1 MNQEVPMSSRT
12 RSDEGGTE
20 APSRSD
26 VKAASE
32 PTALTPELRDRLLYY
47 AWRAPSPHN
56 AQGWRIQVDGCSFR
70 VSRDPAHQVLRE
82 LDPGGRESDLACG
95 AVVANLCVGA
105 KAFGFDA
112 EVRWEPADDVAAEV
126 LLLPAST
133 PPDEVASRRLR
144 ALRRRTMNRSPYR
157 PDPVTGSVIDG
168 LQATAR
174 RLGFTLSVLTDR
186 AEIDRVAGI
195 AARAAAMKLMH
206 GPSQTELHSL
216 TRYTARDAAS
226 HRDGLDLE
234 LFFTPA
240 VTARVAAIAMH
251 PRALT
256 ALAPLRVAEMVAR
269 DLDETPLRSAPAVCL
284 LHADSLEA
292 ETFLRGGA
300 CFEEIALDVTETGLA
315 MALHSAPIEVG
326 LSHPDGP
333 HASVPTEWHTRIAEV
348 RRELLAAFGAAAQDM
363 PIAFFRLGSPTRE
376 PERRS
381 LRRRQHDPRPETAHY
396 REMTRRNQPSL
407 SRADQS
413 ALRAARILV
422 AGCGSIGGAT
432 IVPLVRLGAE
442 RFVLC
447 EPGDYELNN
456 LNRQGADV
464 GDIGRNKAEVQ
475 ATRARAI
482 NPDVEVLVEPDG
494 VTEDNVDWLVGTTD
508 VVIDGV
514 DVTESAGIAAKR
526 ALHDEAWRQRR
537 LVISGLDLGGTQV
550 VYGFDYRDGR
560 TRPLDG
566 RLDGAPAG
574 IDALE
579 FLSRLVDP
587 LDVPR
592 EMLAYTEAMIRGQAG
607 SAPQLAPTADQFGVL
622 AAWMVLDFAAGR
634 PVRKRVK
641 VAIPDL
647 VMPRSRRIANE
658 TARAVELAR
667 VKFLLEYTRRRARTQ
682 ARAGTETPRPS
693 DKDGS

>member
-1 MNQEVPMSSRT
+1 MASRA

-20 APSRSD
+20 APPRSE

-70 VSRDPAHQVLRE
+70 VSRDPAHQVLKE

-112 EVRWEPADDVAAEV
+112 EVRWRPADDVAADV

-133 PPDEVASRRLR
+133 PPDEEASRRLR
-144 ALRRRTMNRSPYR
+144 ALRARTMNRSPYR
-157 PDPVTGSVIDG
+157 PDPVAGSVIDG

-174 RLGFTLSVLTDR
+174 RLGFTLSVLTER

-206 GPSQTELHSL
+206 GPSQAELYSL
-216 TRYTARDAAS
+216 TRYTARDAAT

-234 LFFTPA
+234 LFFTPT
-240 VTARVAAIAMH
+240 VTARMAAVAMH
-251 PRALT
+251 PRALS

-300 CFEEIALDVTETGLA
+300 CFEEIALDVTENRLA
-315 MALHSAPIEVG
+315 LALHSAPIEVW

-333 HASVPTEWHTRIAEV
+333 HASVPSEWHARIAEV
-348 RRELLAAFGAAAQDM
+348 RRELLAAFGAASQAVA
-363 PIAFFRLGSPTRE
+363 IAFFRVGSPTRE

-407 SRADQS
+407 SRDDQS

-432 IVPLVRLGAE
+432 VVPLVRLGAE

-456 LNRQGADV
+456 LNRQAADV

-475 ATRARAI
+475 AARARSI
-482 NPDVEVLVEPDG
+482 NPDVDVLVEPDG
-494 VTEDNVDWLVGTTD
+494 VTEDNVDWLVGTSD

-514 DVTESAGIAAKR
+514 DVTEPAGIAAKR

-566 RLDGAPAG
+566 RLDGASAG
-574 IDALE
+574 IEALE

-607 SAPQLAPTADQFGVL
+607 SAPQLAPTAEQFGVL

-647 VMPRSRRIANE
+647 VMPRGRRIANE

-682 ARAGTETPRPS
+682 ARAGSESPRPS
-693 DKDGS
+693 ARDGS

>member
-1 MNQEVPMSSRT
+1 MNSRAPAGEGAIEATSSPDVEVRT
-12 RSDEGGTE
+12 
-20 APSRSD
+20 
-26 VKAASE
+26 E
-32 PTALTPELRDRLLYY
+32 PAALTPELRDRLLYY

-56 AQGWRIQVDGCSFR
+56 AQGWRIEVDGLAFR
-70 VSRDPAHQVLRE
+70 VSRDPARQVLKE
-82 LDPGGRESDLACG
+82 LDPAGRESDLACG
-95 AVVANLCVGA
+95 AVVTNLCVSA
-105 KAFGFDA
+105 QAFGFDT
-112 EVRWEPADDVAAEV
+112 EVRWRPADDVAADV
-126 LLLPAST
+126 RLLPAPA
-133 PPDEVASRRLR
+133 PPDEAAKGRLR
-144 ALRRRTMNRSPYR
+144 ALRRREMNRSPYR
-157 PDPVTGSVIDG
+157 TDPVAGSAIDG

-174 RLGFTLSVLTDR
+174 RLGFSLSVLTDR
-186 AEIDRVAGI
+186 NEIDRVAAI
-195 AARAAAMKLMH
+195 AARAGAMKLMH
-206 GPSQTELHSL
+206 GPTQAELHSL
-216 TRYTARDAAS
+216 MRFSPRAAARK
-226 HRDGLDLE
+226 RDGLDLE

-240 VTARVAAIAMH
+240 VAARIAAVATH
-251 PRALT
+251 PRVLGALG
-256 ALAPLRVAEMVAR
+256 PLGAAEMVTR
-269 DLDETPLRSAPAVCL
+269 DVDEAPLRSAPVLCL

-300 CFEEIALDVTETGLA
+300 CFEEVALDVTEAGLA

-326 LSHPDGP
+326 LSHPGRPHPSVPGDW
-333 HASVPTEWHTRIAEV
+333 HASIAEV
-348 RRELLAAFGAAAQDM
+348 RRELLAAFGAVPQAV
-363 PIAFFRLGSPTRE
+363 PIAFFRLGSATRA

-381 LRRRQHDPRPETAHY
+381 LRRGPRQPRPETAHY

-407 SRADQS
+407 SREEQG
-413 ALRAARILV
+413 ALRGVRILV

-432 IVPLVRLGAE
+432 VVPLVRLGAE

-456 LNRQGADV
+456 LNRQAADV

-482 NPDVEVLVEPDG
+482 NPEAEVLVERDG
-494 VTEDNVDWLVGTTD
+494 VTADNVDWLVGTTD

-514 DVTESAGIAAKR
+514 DVTEPAGIAAKR
-526 ALHDEAWRQRR
+526 ALHAEAWRQRR
-537 LVISGLDLGGTQV
+537 LVISGLDLGGTQI
-550 VYGFDYRDGR
+550 VYAFDYRDGR
-560 TRPLDG
+560 TRPFNG

-574 IDALE
+574 LGAVD

-592 EMLAYTEAMIRGQAG
+592 EMIAHAEAMIRGQAG

-647 VMPRSRRIANE
+647 VMPRGRRLANE
-658 TARAVELAR
+658 TARMVQLAR
-667 VKFLLEYTRRRARTQ
+667 VKFLLESARRKAGPQ
-682 ARAGTETPRPS
+682 ARDETPGRS
-693 DKDGS
+693 GDGS